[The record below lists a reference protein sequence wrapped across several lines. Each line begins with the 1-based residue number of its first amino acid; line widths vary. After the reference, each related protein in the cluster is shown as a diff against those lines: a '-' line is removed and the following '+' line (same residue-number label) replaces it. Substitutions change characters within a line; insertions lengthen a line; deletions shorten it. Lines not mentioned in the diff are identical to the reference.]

1 MNFVPIHFAFHA
13 NLSTS
18 GDPLQMHHGPNGTDR
33 QTFSVATGNYVA
45 GRSAGNENW
54 I

>member
-1 MNFVPIHFAFHA
+1 MKIVPIHFAFCA

-18 GDPLQMHHGPNGTDR
+18 GDPSQMHQGPTGTDR
-33 QTFSVATGNYVA
+33 PMFSYVA